1 VIIFHLIYKD
11 ITEDAKL
18 KANLAAKMEQL
29 EKMNKHMMDRELK
42 MVELKEENEALRKR
56 LNE

>member
-1 VIIFHLIYKD
+1 MIIFHLIYKD